1 MDMSEW
7 AKREI
12 ELACKRNRGNRLK
25 EEFDDEFNYGCAC
38 YASALKAFKSMLDDA
53 HSGTSIMITKYIL
66 NRLKE
71 EYNERKRMEECR
83 HGAVEGREV

>member
-38 YASALKAFKSMLDDA
+38 YASALKALKSMLDDA

-66 NRLKE
+66 NR
-71 EYNERKRMEECR
+71 
-83 HGAVEGREV
+83 HGGSGIRASKVQRRGGLAQH

>member
-1 MDMSEW
+1 MGMSEW
-7 AKREI
+7 AKREV
-12 ELACKRNRGNRLK
+12 ELACKRDRENRPK

-38 YASALKAFKSMLDDA
+38 YASALKAFKSLLDDA
-53 HSGTSIMITKYIL
+53 
-66 NRLKE
+66 NKE